1 MAVNESRVEPKI
13 RIPWGRNAASL
24 LPLTA
29 FLYTGYQLSNR
40 IHVFD
45 PRELPL
51 TGLDH
56 AIPFLLWT
64 VWPYFLLIV
73 LLFLPLGIRDRALY
87 RRALW
92 AFTFAVT
99 INIVVWMVWPT
110 IYPRPPKPE
119 DPGLTGFAY
128 RWLVSIDTPANCL
141 PSGHITSPVVGCWAL
156 SREHPKHRVWI
167 WPSLILLSFTILT
180 TKQHYVWDLPAGVL
194 SACIGIWLSGWVAAP
209 ETVSVTE
216 LEPEG

>member
-1 MAVNESRVEPKI
+1 MAVNGSRVENEI
-13 RIPWGRNAASL
+13 GIPWGRNAAFL

-40 IHVFD
+40 IHVFE
-45 PRELPL
+45 PRELPM
-51 TGLDH
+51 TVVDR

-64 VWPYFLLIV
+64 VWPYFALVL

-110 IYPRPPKPE
+110 VYPRPPRP
-119 DPGLTGFAY
+119 DGGGLTGLAY

-156 SREHPKHRVWI
+156 SREHPKHRIWI
-167 WPSLILLSFTILT
+167 WPSLLLLSLTILT
-180 TKQHYVWDLPAGVL
+180 TKQHYVWDLPAGML
-194 SACIGIWLSGWVAAP
+194 SACLGILASGWVAAP
-209 ETVSVTE
+209 SGVAEFE
-216 LEPEG
+216 AEGEG